1 MPAIQLKR
9 TYKDILAA
17 IQATDAAKRE
27 MAEANLRL
35 VVAIARKFI
44 KRGLEFLDLIQE
56 RNLGLMKAVD
66 KFEYRRGYKFSTYAT
81 WWIRQSMMRALAEQG
96 RTIRVPV
103 HMIERIN
110 RLTRAV
116 RQLVQECGRKPTA
129 EEIARRMGLSLDEV
143 RNVLKIAQTPISLE
157 TPVGE
162 EQEGHFGDFI
172 EDRSVISA
180 AEVVIGNNLRQ
191 RTQAVL
197 KTLSSREEMIIKL
210 RFGLYDG
217 NERTLEEV
225 GRSFAV
231 TRERIRQIEAK
242 ALRKLRRQ
250 SCSQELRV
258 LLNAF

>member
-1 MPAIQLKR
+1 
-9 TYKDILAA
+9 
-17 IQATDAAKRE
+17 
-27 MAEANLRL
+27 
-35 VVAIARKFI
+35 
-44 KRGLEFLDLIQE
+44 
-56 RNLGLMKAVD
+56 
-66 KFEYRRGYKFSTYAT
+66 
-81 WWIRQSMMRALAEQG
+81 
-96 RTIRVPV
+96 
-103 HMIERIN
+103 
-110 RLTRAV
+110 
-116 RQLVQECGRKPTA
+116 
-129 EEIARRMGLSLDEV
+129 MGLSLDEV

-162 EQEGHFGDFI
+162 ERESRFGDFI

-231 TRERIRQIEAK
+231 TRERIRQIEAT

-250 SCSQELRV
+250 SRSQELRV